1 VKILVSI
8 KQVPDVAALALD
20 PATRCLVRTNVT
32 LFANPYDLRAIALA
46 ARLKQEQGAQIVAA
60 TMGPPSA
67 VEVLALARAAGADR
81 CILVS
86 DPALAGSDTLI
97 TARVLARLIERERPD
112 LALMGQYSVDSETAQ
127 VPVETAELLGWP
139 CLAAV
144 RSFAIDPASA
154 LIHATCETDDGSE
167 AVTTTAP
174 AVVTTAE
181 RLIAPLKIGE
191 EALAVARTAAIE
203 PLTAGDLGL
212 SSGEVGLA
220 ASPTR
225 VGAIRPMTVERRA
238 HVFAT
243 GSVEERAAGAAR
255 LALDRG
261 LAPAPSSASS
271 WPTSAA
277 AAVAELWV
285 LPQTADGELEPVSFE
300 LLAAARRLAASARAR
315 TVAVLLG
322 APGIERIAHNLG
334 LHGADRV
341 LAVADPRLEPFT
353 AEPWRDALDGLL
365 ERHPAPLLILAGAT
379 PVGRGTLGRLA
390 ARRHLGMTGDCIGIE
405 READGTLAHL
415 KPAFGGNVLAPIY
428 CATAPQLA
436 TLIPGSVRPLAAN
449 PGHRAELR
457 MEAVPIGEPRVAVVA
472 RDRSASA
479 AATALDHAALVVC
492 VGNAISGP
500 EQIPAVREQLDALE
514 SATGLPGALAATR
527 RVADAGWLPRQIQVG
542 LTGRAIAPHLYIG
555 VGVRG
560 AAYHMVGI
568 RQARTIVAI
577 NSDADAPIFA
587 QADIGIVG
595 DWQAVLPA
603 LARAFGRQSAAR
615 AAAKRPPRRCH
626 DKRGLR

>member
-1 VKILVSI
+1 MKILVSI

-20 PATRCLVRTNVT
+20 PATRCLVRTGVT

-112 LALMGQYSVDSETAQ
+112 LVLMGQYSVDSETAQ

-144 RSFAIDPASA
+144 RSFAIDPASR

-191 EALAVARTAAIE
+191 QALAVARTAPVE

-212 SSGEVGLA
+212 SSREVGLA

-225 VGAIRPMTVERRA
+225 VGAIRPMLVERRA
-238 HVFAT
+238 QVFAT
-243 GSVEERAAGAAR
+243 GSVEERAATAAS

-261 LAPAPSSASS
+261 LMPAASTAS
-271 WPTSAA
+271 RWPQSGAA
-277 AAVAELWV
+277 DSAELWV
-285 LPQTADGELEPVSFE
+285 LPQTVDGDLSPVSFE
-300 LLAAARRLAASARAR
+300 LLAAARRLAAAARAR

-322 APGIERIAHNLG
+322 APGVERLADRLG
-334 LHGADRV
+334 AHGADRV
-341 LAVADPRLEPFT
+341 LAVLDPRLDPFT
-353 AEPWRDALDGLL
+353 AEAWRDALDRLL
-365 ERHPAPLLILAGAT
+365 DRHPAPLLILGGAT
-379 PVGRGTLGRLA
+379 PIGRGALGRLA
-390 ARRHLGMTGDCIGIE
+390 ARRKLGMTGDCIGIE
-405 READGTLAHL
+405 READGQLAHL

-428 CATAPQLA
+428 CATTPQLA
-436 TLIPGSVRPLAAN
+436 TLIPGAVAPLAAN
-449 PGHRAELR
+449 AGHRAELR
-457 MEAVPIGEPRVAVVA
+457 IENIPIGEPRVTVFA

-479 AATALDHAALVVC
+479 AAAALDRAALVLC

-500 EQIPAVREQLDALE
+500 EQIPAIREQLEALE
-514 SATGLPGALAATR
+514 SATGLAGALAATR

-542 LTGRAIAPHLYIG
+542 LTGRAIGPQLYIG

-568 RQARTIVAI
+568 RQARTVLAI
-577 NSDADAPIFA
+577 NSDPDAPIFG

-595 DWQAVLPA
+595 DWQEVLPA
-603 LARAFGRQSAAR
+603 LARAFARQSANAPT
-615 AAAKRPPRRCH
+615 AAKQTADALP
-626 DKRGLR
+626 

>member
-1 VKILVSI
+1 MKILVSI

-20 PATRCLVRTNVT
+20 PATRCLVRTGIT

-46 ARLKQEQGAQIVAA
+46 ARLKQEHGAQVVAA

-67 VEVLALARAAGADR
+67 VEVLALARAAVADR

-112 LALMGQYSVDSETAQ
+112 LVLMGQCSVDSETAQ

-144 RSFAIDPASA
+144 RSFAVDPATA

-167 AVTTTAP
+167 AVTTKAP

-191 EALAVARTAAIE
+191 EALKVARTAAIE
-203 PLTAGDLGL
+203 PLMAGDLGL
-212 SSGEVGLA
+212 SSREVGLA

-225 VGAIRPMTVERRA
+225 VGAIRPMLVERHGR
-238 HVFAT
+238 VFAT
-243 GSVEERAAGAAR
+243 GSVEERAAAAAT

-261 LAPAPSSASS
+261 LTPATSTASR
-271 WPTSAA
+271 WPKSGAA
-277 AAVAELWV
+277 DSAELWV
-285 LPQTADGELEPVSFE
+285 LPQAADGDLSPVSFE
-300 LLAAARRLAASARAR
+300 LLAAARRLGAAARAR

-322 APGIERIAHNLG
+322 APGIERLADRLG
-334 LHGADRV
+334 AHGADRV
-341 LAVADPRLEPFT
+341 LTVPDPRLEPFT
-353 AEPWRDALDGLL
+353 AETWRDALDGLL
-365 ERHPAPLLILAGAT
+365 ERQPTPLLILAGAT

-390 ARRHLGMTGDCIGIE
+390 GRRRLGMTGDCIGIE
-405 READGTLAHL
+405 READGGLAHL

-436 TLIPGSVRPLAAN
+436 TLIPGSVLPLSAN
-449 PGHRAELR
+449 QGHRAELQIER
-457 MEAVPIGEPRVAVVA
+457 IPIGEPRVTVVA

-479 AATALDHAALVVC
+479 AATALDRAALVVC

-500 EQIPAVREQLDALE
+500 EQIPPIREHLEALQA
-514 SATGLPGALAATR
+514 ATGLPGALAATR

-542 LTGRAIAPHLYIG
+542 LTGRAIAPQLYVG

-568 RQARTIVAI
+568 RQARTIIAI
-577 NSDADAPIFA
+577 NSDPDAPIFR

-595 DWQAVLPA
+595 AWQEVLPA
-603 LARAFGRQSAAR
+603 LARAFARHAAG
-615 AAAKRPPRRCH
+615 ATPSPKQPADALP
-626 DKRGLR
+626 